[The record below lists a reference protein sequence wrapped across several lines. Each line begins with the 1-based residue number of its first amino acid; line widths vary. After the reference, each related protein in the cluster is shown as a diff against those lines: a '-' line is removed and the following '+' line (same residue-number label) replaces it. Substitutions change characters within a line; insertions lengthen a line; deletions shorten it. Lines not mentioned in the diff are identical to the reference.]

1 VRDLTAPDHFVRLR
15 VGLGVFHWSPDEN
28 RIMLKRAVERKSGD
42 LVWINIPTLSAQKPG
57 TEIPILT
64 PTPQSIFH
72 GLSFRE
78 FNISPD
84 GRFLAVVLT
93 GKRNLEIFPLPQ

>member
-1 VRDLTAPDHFVRLR
+1 LPNYFVRLR

-42 LVWINIPTLSAQKPG
+42 LVWINIPTLTAQKSG
-57 TEIPILT
+57 QDVPILT
-64 PTPQSIFH
+64 PTPQPIFH

-78 FNISPD
+78 FAISPD
-84 GRFLAVVLT
+84 GRFLAVVLP
-93 GKRNLEIFPLPQ
+93 GKRNLEIFPLPL